1 MRVSNSKVTVG
12 SLEEEPG
19 GSLLL
24 EKDWL
29 TLYRN
34 SIKNIEELSRHIPL
48 DEQEKKSLSE
58 VCDIYH
64 MRITDYF
71 LSLIKNPLDKEDPIR
86 RQCIPDV
93 REIKEDIHESI
104 DPLGEEKTSPVRS
117 IVHRYPD
124 RVLFIITNRCFI
136 YCRHCTRKRLWK
148 KNIPEPNLKDIEDGL
163 DYIKKHS
170 KIREVIVSG
179 GDPFTLSNERLNYI
193 LCSLSKIKNVEVIR
207 VGTRAPV
214 VSPSR
219 IDNALCCILAK
230 YDNLWLNTQ
239 FNHPKEIT
247 PQSISACKRLQR
259 CGIPISNQA
268 VLLKGINDNPHIMIE
283 LCHKLQ
289 KIRVRPY
296 YLFQCDAVVG
306 VSHFRT
312 SVWRGIE
319 IIEKMRGHTGGMCI
333 PTFVIDGEDGKGK
346 IPLGPQYLISL
357 TAEGLILRNYN
368 NEVFFYYNPKEL

>member
-1 MRVSNSKVTVG
+1 
-12 SLEEEPG
+12 LEEEPG